1 MKRCWNCTKLLSKC
15 TVSIKNCQFQNC
27 GSSGHVIA
35 IQTDVQ
41 STTIQNCS
49 ISNTD
54 SIYSGGIC
62 VHSNG
67 KVEIIFIN
75 FVLTSVDSALSIQSE
90 ESTEKV
96 SVTHCLFDSCSGNSY
111 SCFYIS
117 AKTNS
122 FEFKDITVKNVK
134 ISGCY
139 DYLGSL
145 NLKGQIT
152 LTLTNVSF
160 TGVSSSCLYG
170 GGTGMIFSGIPEL
183 IFDKCNFVNNEA
195 HQDKSKSRP
204 LANSDTI
211 PYYNSDCGAIQ
222 IGCQAETA
230 EMVLRFRD
238 CNFRENKAFWHGG
251 ALAIQ
256 TIKELELYNC
266 KLEQN
271 IANCDFE
278 TSSSNLLFENYFHK
292 KKDGRGGAIYLN
304 HASGCV
310 DSFTQN
316 VIINDCKL
324 SWNKAHDGYAIYIEG
339 DDPGTEF
346 NIIKNN
352 LNDNCDPN
360 NHDSNDPSIIY
371 GAVIATEIWNF
382 TKDTL
387 RPPGKP
393 ENNNCFSQSD
403 NNLQINELFHVDHSG
418 RTQTKAFTESDYFP
432 ADSFSASISFSYSAY
447 FTNSS
452 PFSQSDHFP
461 SSSYFTDSDQFT
473 KSSQFSES
481 DPFSKS
487 NLFTGSNHFTNSDHF
502 SPSNQFSSSSK
513 FTNSDPFANTGD
525 FSKTGLFSQSE
536 HFSESA
542 QFSKSSDFTDSDPFS
557 NSNKFTNSDSFTK
570 TGEFSKTEFFSESTQ
585 FSNWFSFSESSHFSY
600 SNKFTNSDSFTK
612 TVGFSKSAIFS
623 ETEHFS

>member
-1 MKRCWNCTKLLSKC
+1 MNFNNCQFRGNAADEEGSALSLIVYQGCQISNCQFSANKAEPGNGVIYVETDFECPTMSTEPTSSPQTDIDRCIFEDNKGKDAGIALSC
-15 TVSIKNCQFQNC
+15 SQNAPVSIKNCQFQNC

-67 KVEIIFIN
+67 KIEIFFIN

-96 SVTHCLFDSCSGNSY
+96 SVTHCLFDSCSVNSY

-134 ISGCY
+134 ISGCD

-145 NLKGQIT
+145 NLNGQIT
-152 LTLTNVSF
+152 LALTNVSF

-211 PYYNSDCGAIQ
+211 PYYNGDCGAIQ

-271 IANCDFE
+271 IVNCDFE

-304 HASGCV
+304 PASGCV

-339 DDPGTEF
+339 DDHGTEF

-352 LNDNCDPN
+352 FNDNCDPN

-387 RPPGKP
+387 WPPGKP

-418 RTQTKAFTESDYFP
+418 RTQTKAFTESGYFP
-432 ADSFSASISFSYSAY
+432 ADSFGASISFSYSAY

-452 PFSQSDHFP
+452 PFSPSDHFP
-461 SSSYFTDSDQFT
+461 SSRYFTDSDQFT

-481 DPFSKS
+481 DPFS
-487 NLFTGSNHFTNSDHF
+487 
-502 SPSNQFSSSSK
+502 
-513 FTNSDPFANTGD
+513 
-525 FSKTGLFSQSE
+525 
-536 HFSESA
+536 
-542 QFSKSSDFTDSDPFS
+542 
-557 NSNKFTNSDSFTK
+557 NSNWIKSFHKF
-570 TGEFSKTEFFSESTQ
+570 
-585 FSNWFSFSESSHFSY
+585 
-600 SNKFTNSDSFTK
+600 
-612 TVGFSKSAIFS
+612 
-623 ETEHFS
+623 